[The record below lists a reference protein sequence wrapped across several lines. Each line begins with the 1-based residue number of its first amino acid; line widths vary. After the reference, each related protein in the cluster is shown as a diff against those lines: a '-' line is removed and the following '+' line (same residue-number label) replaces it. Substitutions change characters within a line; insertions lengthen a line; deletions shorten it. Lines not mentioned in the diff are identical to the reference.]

1 MSRTAAVSLFRQYT
15 AARRSAHLSL
25 SRAHAARALAPRSG
39 LTRLYS
45 TQQEQELNGNGAEAK
60 KEGDKS
66 GVSVEAESE
75 KREEGS
81 SSSSSAKEESDATQ
95 SQQNGEDAHSEFL
108 KKLKSKEDEVTD
120 LTSRLRYL
128 QADFLNLQRNAA
140 REREQTKDFAITRF
154 AGDLLETVDVLSL
167 ALKSVPESAL
177 NPSETETND
186 VPPAAAASQ
195 SASPSESEASSSS
208 PSTPSSDSSSS
219 SSTTPPKSAS
229 DYLRELHH
237 GVEMTHR
244 LLLQTLFKYGVKP
257 FDPTGDAFDPNRHE
271 ALYQVPIP
279 GKKPGTVIDCQKTGY
294 TIKDRTL
301 RAAQVGVASEPP
313 SP

>member
-39 LTRLYS
+39 LIRLYS
-45 TQQEQELNGNGAEAK
+45 TQQEQELNENGAEAK
-60 KEGDKS
+60 KEGDKY
-66 GVSVEAESE
+66 GESVEAESE

-81 SSSSSAKEESDATQ
+81 SSSSVKEESDATQ
-95 SQQNGEDAHSEFL
+95 SQQNGA
-108 KKLKSKEDEVTD
+108 KT
-120 LTSRLRYL
+120 LTRTIRHAPTGVSRLRYL

-195 SASPSESEASSSS
+195 SASPSESEAPSSST
-208 PSTPSSDSSSS
+208 STPSSDSSSS